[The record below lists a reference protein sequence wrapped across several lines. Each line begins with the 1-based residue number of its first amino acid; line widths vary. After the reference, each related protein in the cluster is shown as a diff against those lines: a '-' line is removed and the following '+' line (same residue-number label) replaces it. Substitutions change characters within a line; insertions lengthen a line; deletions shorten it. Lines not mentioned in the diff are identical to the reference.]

1 MGENLFPSL
10 LWSAPNEVSMN
21 FKESVRD
28 VPDFPKPGVM
38 FKDITPL
45 LDDAKAFAAAIDAM
59 AEPVLALLPT
69 HVLGLESRGFI
80 FGSALAHKLGLGF
93 VPARKPGKLPR
104 PTFSEPFA
112 LEYGDDRLEIH
123 QDAFKPGDRVLIVD
137 DVLATGGTAS
147 AARRLVE
154 RTGAVAVA
162 LTLFIE
168 LDFLKGR
175 ENLKGL
181 PVFSVLNY

>member
-1 MGENLFPSL
+1 MGENHYPFL
-10 LWSAPNEVSMN
+10 LKCVRNEVVMN
-21 FKESVRD
+21 LKSFVRD
-28 VPDFPKPGVM
+28 VPDFPKPGVV

-45 LDDAKAFAAAIDAM
+45 LDNAQAFAAAIDAM
-59 AEPVLALLPT
+59 AEPILVLLPT

-112 LEYGDDRLEIH
+112 LEYGDDHLEIH

-137 DVLATGGTAS
+137 DVLATGGTAA

-154 RTGAVAVA
+154 RTGAQAVA

-175 ENLKGL
+175 DQLKSL